1 MTCERGNGDTSMDF
15 SASAFLISMSLLP
28 TRPPL
33 CILYDISKAVLNV
46 RLDVLSEEVAGVA
59 LDGGAVPADQELFKV
74 PGNICPSHRFPD

>member
-74 PGNICPSHRFPD
+74 PGNICPSHWFPD